1 MPSLW
6 LPSLPDLPRHVPCS
20 GQERNPPVTSLE
32 SLASEIQTEG
42 AQLREELTSIKK
54 LIAELGASY
63 SARLRAKDL
72 EIAELKRRLEA
83 RDAASE

>member
-1 MPSLW
+1 M
-6 LPSLPDLPRHVPCS
+6 
-20 GQERNPPVTSLE
+20 TSLE

-42 AQLREELTSIKK
+42 AELRAELTSIKK